1 MAKYLPCDSIRLKL
15 WRRPIYQTL
24 SKATVRSSICTYMSK
39 AISNATVWGAP
50 DLFKALAILADTSV
64 RRSAVD
70 RKDLKSCWESE
81 KQFCNH
87 KKKTNRVA
95 AFNRRPFANTL
106 ECMDHQWDLPTI
118 WKTRFFRH
126 TLKSSTRMYKN
137 SGSQFLR
144 TNTGI
149 TNLELCSF
157 RLVLEGKTS
166 KKISK
171 STRLEFLEKLLAN
184 RFALSDAEDNTSGP
198 LNRGVIADLP

>member
-1 MAKYLPCDSIRLKL
+1 
-15 WRRPIYQTL
+15 
-24 SKATVRSSICTYMSK
+24 
-39 AISNATVWGAP
+39 
-50 DLFKALAILADTSV
+50 
-64 RRSAVD
+64 
-70 RKDLKSCWESE
+70 
-81 KQFCNH
+81 
-87 KKKTNRVA
+87 
-95 AFNRRPFANTL
+95 
-106 ECMDHQWDLPTI
+106 
-118 WKTRFFRH
+118 
-126 TLKSSTRMYKN
+126 MYKN

-171 STRLEFLEKLLAN
+171 STRLEFLEMLLAN